1 MNRKRMAA
9 VIALATVAVAAVS
22 GSLALASGQS
32 GGNDPSGVRA
42 PETIRVLDITNSVQ
56 PNNGGVQ
63 IQTTLKTPD
72 GGSVVGHAYIQCF
85 APITTTGDSE
95 CIGTYRLT
103 GRGDIQFSGFLGHPL
118 TFSVSISGGT
128 GEFDDVGAG
137 QIRIHNLN
145 AQATRSIDTIDLD

>member
-1 MNRKRMAA
+1 MTR
-9 VIALATVAVAAVS
+9 
-22 GSLALASGQS
+22 
-32 GGNDPSGVRA
+32 PPFA

-85 APITTTGDSE
+85 APITTAGDSE

-118 TFSVSISGGT
+118 TFSVAISGGT